1 MYNYSS
7 NSNKKKTENEKK
19 KEKLKPVV
27 HKKVSVKKKNKL
39 WQFAERFLP
48 QDETSIVDHIID
60 EYIIPSIGNT
70 LMDTIGYIF
79 NLNRKSSKR
88 NVSGSSYR
96 DYYEKGRDS
105 EPRESRRDN
114 SVYAYNDIIFDYRPD
129 AEDVLDELGR
139 ALDEYGVVS
148 VADLYDLADISN
160 NNYAAND
167 YGWTSLARAEIIRA
181 RGGGYKIKF
190 PRAMPID

>member
-7 NSNKKKTENEKK
+7 NSNKSKDEKEKK
-19 KEKLKPVV
+19 KEKFKSVV
-27 HKKVSVKKKNKL
+27 HKKVTMKKKNKL
-39 WQFAERFLP
+39 MQIASRFLP
-48 QDETSIVDHIID
+48 QDETSIMDHIVD

-70 LMDTIGYIF
+70 LIDTISYIF
-79 NLNRKSSKR
+79 NLKRSGSKR
-88 NVSGSSYR
+88 NISGSSYR

-105 EPRESRRDN
+105 ETRESRRDN
-114 SVYAYNDIIFDYRPD
+114 SIYAYTDIVFDYRPD
-129 AEDVLDELGR
+129 AEDVLEHMEA
-139 ALDEYGVVS
+139 ALEEYGIVS
-148 VADLYDLADISN
+148 VADLYDLADIPTR
-160 NNYAAND
+160 NYATND